1 MSVRYTSRKDK
12 DRMDLSNMRNNVS
25 LHTLRLFL
33 RVAEMRSFS
42 EASRTENVSQ
52 PALSRSIRMLEDQ
65 LGVRLFDRDTRNVA
79 LTSAGLMLQPIAE
92 RLISDYDAA
101 FTDLAQSISGE
112 RGHVTI
118 GVLPSIAAGLLPA
131 VLARFRAERPH
142 VEVRVEDTLS
152 DSLGELLQERRIDF
166 AIGIEP
172 DPDRRLE
179 FQPLFLDE
187 FVLVFRRGDA
197 LDSQD
202 PLPWAALKG
211 LNFIGMTP
219 ASSVRRTTDIA
230 FARADISVRPLY
242 ECAHISTVGGLVRA
256 GLGISALP
264 ASTLPMIGSAEV
276 SSRPLIS
283 PSINRNIGILTLRAR
298 TLSPSAEALILRLL
312 DTKQSDCAPAR

>member
-1 MSVRYTSRKDK
+1 
-12 DRMDLSNMRNNVS
+12 MRNNVS

-33 RVAEMRSFS
+33 RVAETRSFS

-52 PALSRSIRMLEDQ
+52 PALSRSIRMLEEQ

-79 LTSAGLMLQPIAE
+79 LTSAGQMLQPIAE

-101 FTDLAQSISGE
+101 FTDLAQSISGQ

-118 GVLPSIAAGLLPA
+118 GVLPSIAAGLLPG
-131 VLARFRAERPH
+131 VLARFRVERPH

-152 DSLGELLQERRIDF
+152 DSLGALLQERRIDF

-172 DPDRRLE
+172 DPERRLA
-179 FQPLFLDE
+179 FQPLFSDE
-187 FVLVFRRGDA
+187 FVLVVRRGDP
-197 LDSQD
+197 LDAPG

-211 LNFIGMTP
+211 ADFIGMTA

-242 ECAHISTVGGLVRA
+242 ECAHISTVGALIGA
-256 GLGISALP
+256 GLGVSALP
-264 ASTLPMIGSAEV
+264 ASTLPMISAADV
-276 SSRPLIS
+276 VSRPLANPTIS
-283 PSINRNIGILTLRAR
+283 RNIGILTLRSR
-298 TLSPSAEALILRLL
+298 TLSPSADALIARLQV
-312 DTKQSDCAPAR
+312 DG

>member
-1 MSVRYTSRKDK
+1 
-12 DRMDLSNMRNNVS
+12 MRNNVS

-33 RVAEMRSFS
+33 RVAETRSFS
-42 EASRTENVSQ
+42 EASRSENVSQ
-52 PALSRSIRMLEDQ
+52 PALSRSIRMLEEQ
-65 LGVRLFDRDTRNVA
+65 LSVRLFDRDTRNVA

-112 RGHVTI
+112 RGHVAI

-152 DSLGELLQERRIDF
+152 DALGALLQERRIDF

-172 DPDRRLE
+172 NPDRRLA
-179 FQPLFLDE
+179 FRPLFSDE

-197 LDSQD
+197 LDSPE

-211 LNFIGMTP
+211 LNFIAMTP

-230 FARADISVRPLY
+230 FARADISLRPLY
-242 ECAHISTVGGLVRA
+242 ECAHISTVGGLIRA

-264 ASTLPMIGSAEV
+264 ASTLPMIGSTEV
-276 SSRPLIS
+276 ASRPLIEPAIS
-283 PSINRNIGILTLRAR
+283 RRIGIVTLKSR
-298 TLSPSAEALILRLL
+298 TLSPSAQALIDRLQA
-312 DTKQSDCAPAR
+312 DGSGRAQPASGAATPA